1 MYHWFLE
8 HTDLTPG
15 QQTDAL
21 KAVIAGIGDFALWAS
36 IALAVILIAT
46 GIIVNFK
53 FRDKFAGFLKIAIA
67 LTVGFAVSLVGV
79 LLYFQITRLSMKG
92 EIGLNFWL
100 WVGFASLVVIAVTV
114 CALLKAFKNKHF
126 KYFAIGFATAVLA
139 YVIVLLC
146 LFPTELEVQGSKA
159 LYITLA
165 ILLIGAII
173 VLSIIFD
180 RKNGSANNTRALTY
194 AGICIAIS
202 YALSYV
208 KIFDGPQGSSVTLA
222 SMLPIMIYSYIFG
235 AKKGVLAGAVYGV
248 LQCLQ
253 DPQIY
258 EPLQVLLDYPIAFSA
273 IGLAGIFNGAKFL
286 KGNKVFEIVLGAIV
300 GGFARYFASVLSGY
314 FVFYS
319 WSSMDSS
326 LLYSIVYNSAILID
340 AVICA
345 VVGALLFS
353 SKAMTRQIDLI
364 NPVIEDKS
372 IED

>member
-8 HTDLTPG
+8 HTDLTPD

-114 CALLKAFKNKHF
+114 CALLKAFNNKHF

-159 LYITLA
+159 LYIALA
-165 ILLIGAII
+165 
-173 VLSIIFD
+173 
-180 RKNGSANNTRALTY
+180 
-194 AGICIAIS
+194 
-202 YALSYV
+202 
-208 KIFDGPQGSSVTLA
+208 
-222 SMLPIMIYSYIFG
+222 
-235 AKKGVLAGAVYGV
+235 
-248 LQCLQ
+248 
-253 DPQIY
+253 
-258 EPLQVLLDYPIAFSA
+258 
-273 IGLAGIFNGAKFL
+273 
-286 KGNKVFEIVLGAIV
+286 
-300 GGFARYFASVLSGY
+300 
-314 FVFYS
+314 
-319 WSSMDSS
+319 SS
-326 LLYSIVYNSAILID
+326 LL
-340 AVICA
+340 
-345 VVGALLFS
+345 
-353 SKAMTRQIDLI
+353 
-364 NPVIEDKS
+364 
-372 IED
+372 

>member
-8 HTDLTPG
+8 HTDLTPD

-36 IALAVILIAT
+36 IALAVILITT
-46 GIIVNFK
+46 GIFVNFK

-100 WVGFASLVVIAVTV
+100 WVGFAGLVVIAVTV
-114 CALLKAFKNKHF
+114 SALLKAFNKKYF
-126 KYFAIGFATAVLA
+126 KYFAIAFATAVLA

-159 LYITLA
+159 LYIALT
-165 ILLIGAII
+165 ILLIGTII
-173 VLSIIFD
+173 VLAIIFD
-180 RKNGSANNTRALTY
+180 SKNGSANNTRALTY

-202 YALSYV
+202 YALSYI

-235 AKKGVLAGAVYGV
+235 ARKGVLAGAVYGV

-273 IGLAGIFNGAKFL
+273 IGLAGIFKGAKFL
-286 KGNKVFEIVLGAIV
+286 KGNKLFEIVLGAIV

-353 SKAMTRQIDLI
+353 SKAMSRQIDLI
-364 NPVIEDKS
+364 NPVIENQS